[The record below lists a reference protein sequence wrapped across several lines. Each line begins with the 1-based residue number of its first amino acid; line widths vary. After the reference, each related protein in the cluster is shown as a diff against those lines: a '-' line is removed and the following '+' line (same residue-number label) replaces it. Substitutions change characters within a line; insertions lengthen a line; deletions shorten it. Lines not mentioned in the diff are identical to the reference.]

1 MAKAEEIIKLN
12 RIKMK
17 AIYLILIMVLTLT
30 VSDYSQLRKDLD
42 KSRIPVS
49 SELIDNI
56 LKHNKKDSPVKTVVS
71 LFKIVAP
78 DSVIDSDTSYY
89 VMNSILTDLDGDDQT
104 ELLCLFGPND
114 NDTILG
120 VFAKENNQ
128 WYLIYA
134 EPVYS
139 WNVSPEMTVANNY
152 SRNKLFY
159 LRGVGD
165 RGSGVYLD
173 YFDFY
178 KLINGKV
185 YKCLSLV
192 NRAHISGW
200 RLYINQFIDMKFE
213 IATFNQDDIWVRYK
227 YTFRPGNAYSEDLD
241 LDSLRKLSFVDGED
255 GVSYK
260 WDSSSFSYI
269 PDFYMADSLSL
280 NAAKVSCFGA
290 FGNDKLFAK
299 AFSNE
304 INEKLKTGN
313 REEVKLL
320 KEFLSS
326 INDDEPADNE
336 RKKK

>member
-1 MAKAEEIIKLN
+1 MKKL
-12 RIKMK
+12 
-17 AIYLILIMVLTLT
+17 YLILIMILTLT
-30 VSDYSQLRKDLD
+30 ASDYSQLRKDLD

-56 LKHNKKDSPVKTVVS
+56 LKHNKKESPAKTVVTF
-71 LFKIVAP
+71 FKIVAP
-78 DSVIDSDTSYY
+78 DSVIDSDTSYF
-89 VMNSILTDLDGDDQT
+89 VMNSILTDLDGDGQA
-104 ELLCLFGPND
+104 ELLGLFGTQD
-114 NDTILG
+114 IETILG

-134 EPVYS
+134 EPVS
-139 WNVSPEMTVANNY
+139 ARNVSPGMTVANNY
-152 SRNKLFY
+152 SNNKLFY
-159 LRGVGD
+159 LREVAG

-178 KLINGKV
+178 KLINGRV

-192 NRAHISGW
+192 NRAHINGW
-200 RLYINQFIDMKFE
+200 ALYINQDINMNFE
-213 IATFNQDDIWVRYK
+213 ISTFNQDDIWVRYK
-227 YTFRPGNAYSEDLD
+227 YTFRPGNAYSANMD
-241 LDSLRKLSFVDGED
+241 LDSLGKLSFVDGED

-260 WDSSSFSYI
+260 WDSSSFSYK

-290 FGNDKLFAK
+290 FGDNKLFAK
-299 AFSNE
+299 AFSYE
-304 INEKLKTGN
+304 INDKLKTGN
-313 REEVKLL
+313 REEIKLL

-326 INDDEPADNE
+326 LNNEKPAEME